1 MSVLPRSRWQEWAR
15 EWGLAHDPQKGW
27 LHPNERVTGERKGLL
42 VRVGW
47 GPQENPGLVTCIR
60 FPRVTDPERLRQ
72 ALIADDTLDVLPG
85 QGAARKRMSLD
96 HDVKKVYVVGR
107 PPEFILSD
115 RSLIWRRVFP
125 WKAPEPAQLAS
136 WVDALVAAV
145 ARATP
150 VFDGRCESCG
160 TGVVRRYVL
169 ADDVPA
175 MLCTSCQQRIRSESD
190 LADRTYDMTEVRHIA
205 GASRAFMAAMA
216 GAVLWAAIGALTNHV
231 FAAAA
236 IGIGA
241 LIAWAYRSGAGRV
254 DHSGRMIAASLT
266 VLSVVMGETLLYA
279 WWVAQANPGSGFSAE
294 AGWRVYVRSWS
305 VSPGDEIITMLFAVI
320 GAWAASQALQRPRL
334 GTRIENAADPGE
346 EQRKAA

>member
-1 MSVLPRSRWQEWAR
+1 MSFLPKSRWQEWAR

-27 LHPNERVTGERKGLL
+27 LHPDERVTGERNGLL
-42 VRVGW
+42 VRVAW
-47 GPQENPGLVTCIR
+47 GPREQPGLVTCIR
-60 FPRVTDPERLRQ
+60 FPRVADPDRLRQ
-72 ALIADDTLDVLPG
+72 ALIADETLDVLPG
-85 QGAARKRMSLD
+85 RATARGRMTLESG
-96 HDVKKVYVVGR
+96 VKKLYLVGR

-115 RSLIWRRVFP
+115 RSLIWRRAFP
-125 WKAPEPAQLAS
+125 WKTPAPAQLAS
-136 WVDALVAAV
+136 WVDTLVAAV

-160 TGVVRRYVL
+160 PGVVRRFVL
-169 ADDVPA
+169 ADGMPA
-175 MLCTSCQQRIRSESD
+175 MLCASCQQRIKSEGE
-190 LADRTYDMTEVRHIA
+190 LADRSYDMTEARHIA

-216 GAVLWAAIGALTNHV
+216 GATLWAAIGALTNHI

-241 LIAWAYRSGAGRV
+241 LIAWAYRHGAGRV
-254 DHSGRMIAASLT
+254 DRTGRMIASCLT

-279 WWVAQANPGSGFSAE
+279 WWVAQANPGTGFSAE

-305 VSPGDEIITMLFAVI
+305 VSPGEESVTLFFALI
-320 GAWAASQALQRPRL
+320 GAWAASRALQRPKL
-334 GTRIENAADPGE
+334 KTTIESMAEPGD